1 MILIDGKGS
10 VLGRLATFAAKSALK
25 GEEVKIVNVD
35 KIIITGNKLTTKED
49 FKVKRSR
56 VGHSQKGPKH
66 PATSEKIVKRA
77 IRGMLPN
84 HREGRG
90 REAFKRI
97 FCYSGVPKEF
107 EDKDMIVVAKDK
119 KIKYAEVRDF
129 ARIK

>member
-10 VLGRLATFAAKSALK
+10 VLGRLATFAAKAALK

-35 KIIITGNKLTTKED
+35 KVIITGNKTTTQEE

-90 REAFKRI
+90 RDAFKRI

-119 KIKYAEVRDF
+119 KIKYTEVRDF